1 MSLSKEEVREAF
13 RAAVVQDLL
22 SAEEH
27 QFSEGFCR
35 RMEALIAKERRGSW
49 QTLSRRHRRR
59 ILVVAAMLSLTAL
72 LVSCA
77 PMREVT
83 KELLYFIRP
92 RYVDFVVE
100 TTERDSVEAMY
111 VLDPVPEG
119 YVMVSQELQTP
130 YMALTH
136 YENGEGARIV
146 LQQFTGT
153 ASGVMDNQ
161 QGDFRELEVDGV
173 KVLAYFSDN
182 MTSAHWF
189 CDGYGMMLTHFDV
202 PPDESGLLALIASV
216 SPPESES

>member
-13 RAAVVQDLL
+13 RAAVMQDLL
-22 SAEEH
+22 PAEEH

-35 RMEALIAKERRGSW
+35 RMEAMIRRERRGAW
-49 QTLSRRHRRR
+49 QTLSRRRRR
-59 ILVVAAMLSLTAL
+59 ILVLAAMLSLAAL
-72 LVSCA
+72 LGSCA

-83 KELLYFIRP
+83 KEILHFIRP
-92 RYVDFVVE
+92 GYVDYVVE
-100 TTERDSVEAMY
+100 TTERDSVETMY

-130 YMALTH
+130 YMALTY

-153 ASGVMDNQ
+153 ATGAMDNR
-161 QGDFRELEVDGV
+161 QGDFRELEVDGG